1 MNTRVGVTPGACPL
15 RASLWPYSYYNS
27 GRAGGEI
34 GPNFGFITKGDDNDG
49 ELQFSCAWSPRW
61 MGQRD
66 AMGRR
71 ECDMYMLRRA
81 RRLCD
86 VTCVLCGWVLRGC
99 FITGAPGS
107 SLGCDA

>member
-66 AMGRR
+66 AMGGGVS
-71 ECDMYMLRRA
+71 
-81 RRLCD
+81 
-86 VTCVLCGWVLRGC
+86 VTCTVIVGLRE
-99 FITGAPGS
+99 TVS
-107 SLGCDA
+107 